1 MYHEYMGFLSLFAV
15 AVFAAE
21 TILSPVP
28 ESVLYATPPPPKPV
42 VSFGELP
49 VPTPTPTPSPVVLGA
64 STPAPAPTRVARKT
78 HMTIAVLGDSMVD
91 TLGPGV
97 PDLDRELTA
106 IYPKTSFTV
115 LNYGVGAENIDS
127 GLTRITSNYTYLG
140 EAKPSIVSQSPD
152 LVVVESFGYNPYPFD
167 EGALTRHWLAMAAIV
182 DAIRANLP
190 NASIVLAATIAP
202 NWDTFGDGAPGL
214 SFDPVGKRQK
224 VENIKMY
231 LENAA
236 KFAASQRL
244 PFADAF
250 HPTLTSDG
258 NGKLSYIN
266 AGDHIHPSGEGRAL
280 FGRVVAATIAANRLL
295 E

>member
-1 MYHEYMGFLSLFAV
+1 MALVYHEYMGFLSLFAV

-28 ESVLYATPPPPKPV
+28 ESVLNATPKPPKPV
-42 VSFGELP
+42 LSFGELP
-49 VPTPTPTPSPVVLGA
+49 VPTPTPTPAPVVLGVA
-64 STPAPAPTRVARKT
+64 TPAPKRTARKT
-78 HMTIAVLGDSMVD
+78 NMTIAVLGDSMV
-91 TLGPGV
+91 
-97 PDLDRELTA
+97 PDLNRELTA
-106 IYPKTSFTV
+106 IYPKTTFTV
-115 LNYGVGAENIDS
+115 LNYGVGGENIDS
-127 GLTRITSNYTYLG
+127 GLPRIASNYTYLG
-140 EAKPSIVSQSPD
+140 EAKPSIVSQAPD
-152 LVVVESFGYNPYPFD
+152 VVVLESFGYNPYSFD

-190 NASIVLAATIAP
+190 NASIVVASTIAP
-202 NWDTFGDGAPGL
+202 NWDTFGDGAAGL
-214 SFDPVGKRQK
+214 SFDPAGKRQK
-224 VENIKMY
+224 VETIKTY

-236 KFAASQRL
+236 KFAAGEHL

-250 HPTLTSDG
+250 HPTLTADG
-258 NGKLSYIN
+258 NGKLVYIN